1 MEKFKTAVIL
11 AGGKSSRMGFDK
23 QFLKIKEKR
32 LMDTLISNL
41 KKEFDEI
48 IIVTNKI
55 DKYVEGS
62 YKLVCDEIE
71 GKGPL
76 SGFHI
81 GLKESSSQYVY
92 FIACDMP
99 NINTV
104 YIKFMKEKI
113 RNLDV
118 DACVTRKND
127 RIEPFNAFY
136 SRKLIYEIEEII
148 MNNNNSLF
156 SLVNRVNT
164 IYIEE
169 KDAQKYSSDLSMFLN
184 LNDVEN
190 LNKYISSE

>member
-23 QFLKIKEKR
+23 QFLKINEKK
-32 LMDTLISNL
+32 LMDTLIINL

-62 YKLVCDEIE
+62 YKLVCDEIK

-92 FIACDMP
+92 FVACDMP
-99 NINTV
+99 NINTA
-104 YIKFMKEKI
+104 YIKFMKDKI
-113 RNLDV
+113 RNLNV
-118 DACVTRKND
+118 DACVTKKGD

-136 SRKLIYEIEEII
+136 SRKLIDKIEERI
-148 MNNNNSLF
+148 MNNANSLF

-164 IYIEE
+164 IYLEE

-184 LNDVEN
+184 LNNIED
-190 LNKYISSE
+190 LNKYIFI